1 MKNYT
6 KNGNMEYSSKATLAA
21 EFESFKNTFFILG
34 GALSLIVGLVGVL
47 NFINTILTGIIS
59 RKKEFA
65 TLQAIGMTGKQL
77 KVMLIYEGIM
87 YMIGAAIT
95 AVVFNFLTIPI
106 SSVMEKIFWFCD
118 YRFTILPTAIT
129 IPIFAAIGI
138 IVPIITY
145 MIFTKKSVIE
155 RLRESE

>member
-1 MKNYT
+1 
-6 KNGNMEYSSKATLAA
+6 
-21 EFESFKNTFFILG
+21 
-34 GALSLIVGLVGVL
+34 
-47 NFINTILTGIIS
+47 
-59 RKKEFA
+59 
-65 TLQAIGMTGKQL
+65 MTGKQL
-77 KVMLIYEGIM
+77 KAMLIYEGIM

-129 IPIFAAIGI
+129 IPIFAAIGV